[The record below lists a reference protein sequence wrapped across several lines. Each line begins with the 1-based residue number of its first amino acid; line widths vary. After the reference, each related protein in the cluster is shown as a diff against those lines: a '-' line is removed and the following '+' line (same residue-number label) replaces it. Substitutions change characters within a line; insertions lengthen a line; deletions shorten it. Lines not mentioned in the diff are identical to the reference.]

1 MLYTLCSL
9 PSQFILVSP
18 SWHGGRQW
26 TQVSCWPLPLA
37 PPLHRPTL
45 CPSSP
50 MVKCVATQS
59 CPDFGGVL
67 GAEVIRQRLEEQPGQ
82 ERGGQY
88 RGCVHATGTPPHL
101 WFSVSQSSA
110 IPLFNSPQFVARCN
124 MHRFGEVQAHRT
136 SSNLLELHPHRDSKV
151 YRVLLHEFGVV
162 RLDRTFSDYIFT
174 GDRRSAGCYM
184 H

>member
-88 RGCVHATGTPPHL
+88 RGCVHATGTPPPLTCGLASARVVPSHSLTARSL
-101 WFSVSQSSA
+101 WQGA
-110 IPLFNSPQFVARCN
+110 ICTGSGRFKRIEPL
-124 MHRFGEVQAHRT
+124 
-136 SSNLLELHPHRDSKV
+136 
-151 YRVLLHEFGVV
+151 
-162 RLDRTFSDYIFT
+162 RTFSN
-174 GDRRSAGCYM
+174 
-184 H
+184 